1 MKLEEAIRQ
10 KHFKSSRHKAFLN
23 IVWAHNLISGKLEQV
38 MKRAGL
44 TSRQYNVLRIL
55 RGSYPEAMAMHE
67 VKSRLLDRQS
77 DLTRLTDRLIQK
89 GWIERLECP
98 TDRRRVHIRI
108 TEAGLKL
115 LASLDYI
122 EEEVGALLAPLSD
135 AEVAELN
142 RLLDKLCARQG
153 G

>member
-10 KHFKSSRHKAFLN
+10 KRFRGSRHKAFLN
-23 IVWAHNLISGKLEQV
+23 IIWAHNLLSGKLEQV

-55 RGSYPEAMAMHE
+55 RGSHPEPMAMHE
-67 VKSRLLDRQS
+67 VKNRLLDRQS

-89 GWIERLECP
+89 GWIERLDCP

-108 TEAGLKL
+108 TEAGLAL

-122 EEEVGALLAPLSD
+122 EQEVDALLASLTD
-135 AEVAELN
+135 AEVDELN
-142 RLLDKLCARQG
+142 RLLDKLCESQEP
-153 G
+153 